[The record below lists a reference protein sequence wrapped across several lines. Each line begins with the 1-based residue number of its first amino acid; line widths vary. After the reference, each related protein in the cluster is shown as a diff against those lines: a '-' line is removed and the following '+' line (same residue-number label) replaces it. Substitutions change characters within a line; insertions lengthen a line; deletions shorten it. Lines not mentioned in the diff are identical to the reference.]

1 MKASLR
7 SRLPRTNI
15 LLLAATIC
23 LSFAAGAAAQ
33 VSPNEILNPTL
44 NALEKDNFPQ
54 LKTINQAIARM
65 HFPFTF
71 NLSRFVGLNPAQQ
84 AEADSRGLEFVR
96 FKDRSVLKVTGNYNA
111 AYSTKQ
117 FTRNERAART
127 FRDVFLPILQA
138 VTQTISPDV
147 NCDSIGF
154 EIAYHVR
161 EREQSFDY
169 EGKEIL
175 VVVFDRNDAFQMA
188 QVTNDTERQDILNRS
203 LIFLDGQEYGLSIL
217 DRDPMVVDT
226 LARNKAVKPNANSTV
241 STSTSS
247 SASRLVHSSPY
258 VQQALLVT
266 EGDGST
272 GMMAKQDLS
281 QAKPAATQQ
290 DADRLNTQYTV
301 QLDALGRLGAAK
313 FQFVDYDP
321 PAFIVVS
328 KQLALQMTLHNTHKF
343 DPEKASIYKRA
354 ALTFDLFLAP
364 EMKDIL
370 DKAPDEPAAE
380 LYVFSIVNPLTVPG
394 SKERS
399 EAVDFVIPKKLAHQ
413 FANSEITNQQLIDK
427 SQVLVN
433 GVRIALTMQLVE

>member
-1 MKASLR
+1 MKISLR
-7 SRLPRTNI
+7 SRLRRTNI
-15 LLLAATIC
+15 LLLAATISLIC
-23 LSFAAGAAAQ
+23 TTRAASQ

-65 HFPFTF
+65 HFPFSF

-127 FRDVFLPILQA
+127 FRDVFLPILQIVA
-138 VTQTISPDV
+138 QTISPDV

-154 EIAYHVR
+154 EIAYHLR

-226 LARNKAVKPNANSTV
+226 LARNKAVKPNASSSV
-241 STSTSS
+241 STSS

-290 DADRLNTQYTV
+290 DADRLNTQYAV
-301 QLDALGRLGAAK
+301 QLEALGRLGAAK
-313 FQFVDYDP
+313 FQFVNYDS

-380 LYVFSIVNPLTVPG
+380 LYVFSIMNPLTVPG

>member
-1 MKASLR
+1 MTDGCFRTKLVLGFLTAMIFLGALLVSVPSGKAIPAV
-7 SRLPRTNI
+7 SRKY
-15 LLLAATIC
+15 
-23 LSFAAGAAAQ
+23 Q
-33 VSPNEILNPTL
+33 
-44 NALEKDNFPQ
+44 
-54 LKTINQAIARM
+54 
-65 HFPFTF
+65 
-71 NLSRFVGLNPAQQ
+71 
-84 AEADSRGLEFVR
+84 
-96 FKDRSVLKVTGNYNA
+96 
-111 AYSTKQ
+111 
-117 FTRNERAART
+117 
-127 FRDVFLPILQA
+127 
-138 VTQTISPDV
+138 
-147 NCDSIGF
+147 
-154 EIAYHVR
+154 
-161 EREQSFDY
+161 
-169 EGKEIL
+169 
-175 VVVFDRNDAFQMA
+175 DRNDAFQMA
-188 QVTNDTERQDILNRS
+188 QVMNDTERQDILNRS
-203 LIFLDGQEYGLSIL
+203 LIFLDGQEYGLLSIV
-217 DRDPMVVDT
+217 DRVPMVVDT
-226 LARNKAVKPNANSTV
+226 LARNRAVKPNANSSV
-241 STSTSS
+241 STSS

-272 GMMAKQDLS
+272 GMMGKQDLS

-290 DADRLNTQYTV
+290 DADRLNSQHAV

-321 PAFIVVS
+321 PAFILVS

-343 DPEKASIYKRA
+343 DPEKASIYKRV

-380 LYVFSIVNPLTVPG
+380 LYVFSIVNPLTVPC